1 LPRKLKVIKNLEQS
15 RFSRSIQDAKQF
27 FGLGWRRFFGECK
40 VETVIHSSVVSETQ
54 AVTPGW
60 QWCDWQGLP
69 YLTCSLLEN
78 WQHGFF
84 TQQFYPHTP
93 EKLVWVLKPDAAVY
107 RVKQVH
113 GNRVLMPQTIEAA
126 RTLQN
131 EETTLPDADGIVT
144 EGKKQA
150 VWVASAD
157 CNPVL
162 IGDVATGRVAAV
174 HAGWRGTAQ
183 KIVPEAIARFLALGS
198 SLTNLRIAIG
208 PAITGEVYQVSESV
222 AAEVGT
228 SIISPQEATNT
239 EEILAALKQL
249 PNSPLLDD
257 DKPGRVRLDIRR
269 VNTIQIE
276 QLGISPQQIAIAPYC
291 TYLHSKLFFSYR
303 RSKQKKVQWS
313 GIISNG

>member
-1 LPRKLKVIKNLEQS
+1 VSKVK
-15 RFSRSIQDAKQF
+15 
-27 FGLGWRRFFGECK
+27 
-40 VETVIHSSVVSETQ
+40 TVMHSSVVSEAQ

-93 EKLVWVLKPDAAVY
+93 EKLVQVLEPDAAIY

-113 GNRVLMPQTIEAA
+113 GNRVLTPQKIETA
-126 RTLQN
+126 RTRQDK
-131 EETTLPDADGIVT
+131 EITLPDGDGIVT
-144 EGKKQA
+144 EDKKQA

-157 CNPVL
+157 CNPIL
-162 IGDVATGRVAAV
+162 IGDVETGRVAAV

-183 KIVPEAIARFLALGS
+183 KIVPEAIARFVALGS

-208 PAITGEVYQVSESV
+208 PAITGEVYQVSEAV
-222 AAEVGT
+222 AAEVGA
-228 SIISPQEATNT
+228 SIISSQDATT
-239 EEILAALKQL
+239 KEDILTALKQL
-249 PNSPLLDD
+249 PDSPLLDD
-257 DKPGRVRLDIRR
+257 NKPGRVRLDIRR

-276 QLGISPQQIAIAPYC
+276 QLGIAQQQIAIAPYC
-291 TYLHSKLFFSYR
+291 TYLESELFFSYR

-313 GIISNG
+313 GIISN